1 MLGRASDLSLKG
13 KLGDLFITHHSLVER
28 CLWDVK
34 SLALWAYP
42 SQGWSSP
49 QDTREPLVGAAEGSR
64 ACGGSGQHSG
74 NQPAQV
80 QVSPELVRRLSISNV
95 CFSHYHHLMPP
106 RALPVHPPRQQ
117 EWASQ
122 KTNLTTSDFCLQQF
136 SCSSWLWGHG
146 IPDSV

>member
-1 MLGRASDLSLKG
+1 MSLKG
-13 KLGDLFITHHSLVER
+13 KLGDLFTTHHSLVER

-49 QDTREPLVGAAEGSR
+49 QDTREPLVGAAKGSR

-95 CFSHYHHLMPP
+95 CFSHYHPDAPSCPSCPP
-106 RALPVHPPRQQ
+106 TKAARMGFPKDKPDHIKLLPTTVQLQLLALGAWHSRQRVI
-117 EWASQ
+117 
-122 KTNLTTSDFCLQQF
+122 
-136 SCSSWLWGHG
+136 WLL
-146 IPDSV
+146 